1 MKKNERS
8 VDNHLGCSGEC
19 GTNSVIVCCL
29 VAQTI
34 LAYFS
39 MTMTVVM
46 TKLFFLHKHES
57 RRLIL
62 FKLPSIFAT
71 ILCSCMVNMIMPG
84 QYCCLENVKKNKN
97 KIKYL
102 GVVMIDELKYHI

>member
-1 MKKNERS
+1 MKNNESS
-8 VDNHLGCSGEC
+8 VDNHLGCSGEF
-19 GTNSVIVCCL
+19 GTNSVIVCCH

-39 MTMTVVM
+39 MAMTVVI
-46 TKLFFLHKHES
+46 TKLFLHKHES

-62 FKLPSIFAT
+62 FRLPSIFAT

-84 QYCCLENVKKNKN
+84 RYCCLENVKKNKN
-97 KIKYL
+97 KVKYL
-102 GVVMIDELKYHI
+102 GVVMIDESKYHI